1 MTENIAIIGFFQ
13 VNAYWPLNQIL
24 IFAFHLGYTDWLI
37 DGICLSARYSP
48 PPVHLSSCHTI
59 CYIQPTISFQ
69 APLSSNVKKIVKKKC
84 EKRMKNIFSFLLFPT
99 FLSLFLMFF
108 FYHPF
113 HSLSLS
119 LRYKME
125 RIQKKSFFN
134 LPPFYF
140 CSITLSF
147 IFFSSST
154 PTTSFFSPY
163 QILSNLNT
171 LASI

>member
-108 FYHPF
+108 YHPF

-119 LRYKME
+119 DTKWKEYE
-125 RIQKKSFFN
+125 RKAFSICLLFI
-134 LPPFYF
+134 F
-140 CSITLSF
+140 CSITLSS

-154 PTTSFFSPY
+154 PT
-163 QILSNLNT
+163 N
-171 LASI
+171 